1 MGPPEVAADDV
12 GRVENPAD
20 ASAYLFD
27 LYSTYFNG

>member
-1 MGPPEVAADDV
+1 MGPPAVAADNA

-27 LYSTYFNG
+27 LYSTYLNG